1 MGFDSI
7 VWLVAVA
14 GFLLLEAATTA
25 LVPIWFAAGAVVA
38 LIISFFT
45 RSIVVQFVA
54 FALVSAVALAIAL
67 PLLGSYRKRKAPI
80 TNGALLSV
88 GKRGIVLQA
97 ILPGEVGR
105 VRVDGLDW
113 QARADTALPK
123 GSRIEVA
130 DADGAV
136 LVVCAVEENETTA

>member
-25 LVPIWFAAGAVVA
+25 LVSIWFAAGAVVA

-113 QARADTALPK
+113 QARADTDLPK

>member
-25 LVPIWFAAGAVVA
+25 LVSIWFAAGAVVA

-113 QARADTALPK
+113 PARADTALPK

>member
-1 MGFDSI
+1 M
-7 VWLVAVA
+7 
-14 GFLLLEAATTA
+14 
-25 LVPIWFAAGAVVA
+25 A

-88 GKRGIVLQA
+88 GKRGHRA
-97 ILPGEVGR
+97 AGDFAGEVGR

>member
-25 LVPIWFAAGAVVA
+25 LVSIWFAAGAVVA

-113 QARADTALPK
+113 HAHADTALPK